1 MLSAKKIVKP
11 KFNLRKMLYEW
22 ARQIYKI
29 HNLFFFIYL
38 KISKQLICV
47 IFYIFF
53 EIMLYPSIIL
63 AQDVGSSAGFL
74 NLPHNVSEYSAG
86 NSASLLGLDG
96 VYTNP
101 ASTTLPKNS
110 AQYYM
115 ESSVSVSQFLGDVS
129 FSNISFLYW
138 LGDNYGTLGGI
149 ISFLHYGDIPI
160 VDANGSSQGE
170 TSAYDFSGGLNYSR
184 KIFYDILIGVN
195 LKVIQQKL
203 YIFNTIGFASD
214 FGLKKKINLQ
224 NNELWLSLSG
234 NNFGP
239 KITFEVEGSLLPSSI
254 NGSTSFVLRKWLPRW
269 FSVEIGPQFNYFL
282 EGHYDFTLGGEFLFD
297 FHSFNLYGLIKH
309 KYNSANQNQISF
321 GIGGGYRFY
330 PYHVNISFGM
340 DPLQERSDFITSIK
354 FIYDFGVNK
363 LPKVEAINL
372 DRELNL
378 NNSKTSTRDFGEI
391 IIQLDE
397 PIFEDNDNKIKKEEK

>member
-1 MLSAKKIVKP
+1 MIKP
-11 KFNLRKMLYEW
+11 KLNRREVLYEW
-22 ARQIYKI
+22 VCQIYKI

-38 KISKQLICV
+38 KISKQLIRV

-53 EIMLYPSIIL
+53 GIMFYPSIIS

-74 NLPHNVSEYSAG
+74 NLPHNVSEYSVG

-96 VYTNP
+96 IYTNP
-101 ASTTLPKNS
+101 ASTTLPENF

-115 ESSVSVSQFLGDVS
+115 ESSVSVSQFLGDIL
-129 FSNISFLYW
+129 FSNVSFLYW
-138 LGDNYGTLGGI
+138 LGDNYGTFGGV

-160 VDANGSSQGE
+160 VDASGSFQGE
-170 TSAYDFSGGLNYSR
+170 TSAYDFYGSLNYSR

-203 YIFNTIGFASD
+203 YIFNAVGFASD

-239 KITFEVEGSLLPSSI
+239 KITFEVEGSPLPSSI
-254 NGSTSFVLRKWLPRW
+254 NGSTSFVLHKWLPWW

-282 EGHYDFTLGGEFLFD
+282 EGHYDFTFGSEFLFD
-297 FHSFNLYGLIKH
+297 FQSFNFYGLIKY
-309 KYNSANQNQISF
+309 KYNSVNQNQISF
-321 GIGGGYRFY
+321 GIGGGYHFY
-330 PYHVNISFGM
+330 PYYVNISFGM
-340 DPLQERSDFITSIK
+340 KPLQESSDFITSIK

-372 DRELNL
+372 EKELNL
-378 NNSKTSTRDFGEI
+378 DNSKTPTRDFGEI

-397 PIFEDNDNKIKKEEK
+397 PIF